1 MLGSSIPVENMNHLA
16 MSFPFKREVD
26 PSGDGE
32 LHSRQQAMRLIKLQL
47 LFIVPSPE
55 NFDYNFLDRPPVE
68 KLPRFASVRVPK
80 GVPVGKIRLL
90 ISYIEGELQD
100 IFGRSK
106 RANFVMV
113 CDGDSDSWSY
123 SFDLPTIGVAY
134 V

>member
-1 MLGSSIPVENMNHLA
+1 MLGNSIPVENMNHLA
-16 MSFPFKREVD
+16 MSFPLARELD
-26 PSGDGE
+26 PNGDGS
-32 LHSRQQAMRLIKLQL
+32 LHSRQQVMKPIKLQL
-47 LFIVPSPE
+47 LFIVPTPE
-55 NFDYNFLDRPPVE
+55 NLDYNFLDRPPVE
-68 KLPRFASVRVPK
+68 KLPRFVSVRVPK
-80 GVPVGKIRLL
+80 GVPVAKVRLL

-113 CDGDSDSWSY
+113 CDGDSDLWSY